1 MKSGKRAGS
10 YPPEL
15 ELALREQIETYG
27 MTTRLVWEHA
37 ASLKSYAATDITAC
51 LRAMSKSGIVEAHP
65 LHHGRFYFTFA
76 RHHSLR
82 DRTSRWRGGALG
94 EAEKCRAFAKLVV
107 GTLHSPDA
115 VPCTAEQHSKLLGE
129 GGQGLSLQFM
139 LLPEQK
145 KVFYLQ
151 VDTSLY
157 AYPSRTAQRLR
168 DAIFRLAKLPAI
180 KHMVQQQQFELV
192 LVAVTA
198 QRTESILNHFRR
210 YDRVGGTPI
219 RPLVVPELMPLL
231 TAVPIGGKTPKF
243 FA

>member
-27 MTTRLVWEHA
+27 MTTRLVWERTE
-37 ASLKSYAATDITAC
+37 SLKSFDSADITTC
-51 LRAMSKSGIVEAHP
+51 LRALSKSGVVEAHP

-76 RHHSLR
+76 RYHTLR
-82 DRTSRWRGGALG
+82 NSTSRWRGGAFG
-94 EAEKCRAFAKLVV
+94 ESEKRRVFAKLLV
-107 GTLHSPDA
+107 GTLYLPGA

-139 LLPEQK
+139 LQPEQK
-145 KVFYLQ
+145 KVFYVL
-151 VDTSLY
+151 VDTSLH
-157 AYPSRTAQRLR
+157 AYPSRTAQRSR
-168 DAIFRLAKLPAI
+168 DAIFRFAKMPAI
-180 KHMVQQQQFELV
+180 KHLIHQQQFELV

-198 QRTESILNHFRR
+198 PRAESILNHFRR
-210 YDRVGGTPI
+210 YSRVGGTPI
-219 RPLVVPELMPLL
+219 RPLVVTELLPLL
-231 TAVPIGGKTPKF
+231 TAVPIGGSHRQF